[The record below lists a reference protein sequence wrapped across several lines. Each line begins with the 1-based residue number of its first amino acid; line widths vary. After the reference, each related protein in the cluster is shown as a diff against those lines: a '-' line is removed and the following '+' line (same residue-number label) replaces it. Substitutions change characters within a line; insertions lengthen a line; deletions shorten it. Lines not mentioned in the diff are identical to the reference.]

1 MMQSLYGVWLGDV
14 FFCFSGETSEPR
26 VDAWS
31 HVVRR
36 LNFGDGGRLFQPAA
50 LRLAELRWPNPLRN
64 TAEAKNTKRRQLLGR
79 TLEGLAVSPKDAF
92 RLLLQWDDRLLNAAG
107 IQVGEEMRYWIKAAQ
122 FTQELLLRGA
132 IAPSAEFAAKTGAR
146 RRTGQETLTGVWRP
160 RLEQEEDIERFRDLA
175 EAMPPIGLAAP
186 GAYASLEPETR
197 EEAGA
202 AVLFSFMSGMI
213 HAVVTSELEGMDSE
227 LSRYRTPYRRGSSPV
242 AELWWNSLISMFRPV
257 TVQGPTDDMTAFIHT
272 LQEAGGT
279 TMPIVGAEEM
289 APAEGQLKLVLRL
302 EPPLGE
308 HETIWG
314 ISFWVDSEQETS
326 LRLPVRT
333 IWAHP
338 ERDLDRG
345 KVLYTSAAEQL
356 LMALG
361 HAAELAPELET
372 ALLTARPEGIKLE
385 QQGFFEFLTHAVPR
399 LQKAGITVL
408 MPSRWSRAGK
418 RRAGL
423 RLQMLNRGNER
434 LPGATS
440 ALGME
445 QLVAFKAEPML
456 DGKPVTAEE
465 LAALAEST
473 VPYVMFRGEWI
484 EVDTKEIRQVLRY
497 MKKEEEQYMPL
508 SEWLHLAADEGED
521 SAWKGL
527 SVFGA
532 ESDGLLAFL
541 LDGQVLRSIEPR
553 QVPAELHGEL
563 RPYQE
568 RGYQWLSAMRELG
581 FGVCLADDM
590 GLGKTIQVITC
601 LLERKHE
608 ERQAAEEEAR
618 ENEMLNGSDDVF
630 PADQHTNEQ
639 PVHLPALIVC
649 PTSLLGNWQRE
660 LKRFAPDLSLY
671 IHHGG
676 QRLHGND
683 FQAEA
688 QTHDIVLTTYH
699 LAGRDGPDL
708 ASLHWSTIVLDEAQY
723 IKNYRTK
730 QAQSV
735 MRLSTLHRIAMT
747 GTPVENRLSELWSIF
762 QFLNPGYLGTASS
775 FRQRYT
781 GLGPSEENAASLRE
795 LHRLVSPF
803 MLRRLKSDPDI
814 RKDLP
819 EKLELK
825 SYCSLTPEQTVLYQ
839 RVVDDLMGGL
849 DGRNGIARKGIVLSS
864 LTKLKQICDHPVLAD
879 SNRKDH
885 GKAEASG
892 KMERLLELLDAI
904 RDNGE
909 SALIFTQYVAMG
921 DLLVSRLKQRY
932 EEEPY
937 FLHGG
942 VSKAQ
947 RDDMVDT
954 FQKGEGP
961 SMFVLS
967 LRAGGVGLNLT
978 RASHVVH
985 YDRWWNPAVENQATD
1000 RVFRIGQN
1008 RNVQVH
1014 KLICQGTLEE
1024 RIDELIESKK
1034 ALSEQVVGSGENWL
1048 TEMSDDELRGLISL
1062 QGETW
1067 L

>member
-26 VDAWS
+26 VDAWT

-50 LRLAELRWPNPLRN
+50 LRLAELRWPNPMRN
-64 TAEAKNTKRRQLLGR
+64 AAEAKSTKRRQLLGR
-79 TLEGLAVSPKDAF
+79 TLEGLAISPKDTF
-92 RLLLQWDDRLLNAAG
+92 KLLLHWDDSILKAAG
-107 IQVGEEMRYWIKAAQ
+107 IQAGEEIRYWIKAAQ
-122 FTQELLLRGA
+122 FTQELLLRGE

-160 RLEQEEDIERFRDLA
+160 RLSQEADVERFRELA
-175 EAMPPIGLAAP
+175 EAMPPIGLSAP
-186 GAYASLEPETR
+186 GAYASSEPESR

-213 HAVVTSELEGMDSE
+213 HAVVTGELEGMDSD
-227 LSRYRTPYRRGSSPV
+227 LSRYRTPFRRGSSPA

-257 TVQGPTDDMTAFIHT
+257 TVQGPTEEMAELIET
-272 LQEAGGT
+272 LREAGGT
-279 TMPIVGAEEM
+279 GMPVIGSEET
-289 APAEGQLKLVLRL
+289 APAEGELKLVLRL

-308 HETIWG
+308 HETLWG
-314 ISFWVDSEQETS
+314 ITFWVDSAQEAG
-326 LRLPVRT
+326 LRLPSRT

-338 ERDLDRG
+338 DRDLDRG
-345 KVLYTSAAEQL
+345 KVRYVSAAEQL

-361 HAAELAPELET
+361 QASELAPELEI
-372 ALLTARPEGIKLE
+372 ALLQPRPEGIKLE
-385 QQGFFEFLTHAVPR
+385 QQSFFEFLTHAVPR

-408 MPSRWSRAGK
+408 MPSRWSRAGR

-423 RLQMLNRGNER
+423 RLQMLNRGTER
-434 LPGATS
+434 APGAPN

-465 LAALAEST
+465 LAALAEAS

-508 SEWLHLAADEGED
+508 SEWLHLAAEEGED
-521 SAWKGL
+521 AAWKGL

-532 ESDGLLAFL
+532 ESEGLLSFL

-590 GLGKTIQVITC
+590 GLGKTVQVITC
-601 LLERKHE
+601 LLDLKHE
-608 ERQAAEEEAR
+608 EQQAAAEEAR
-618 ENEMLNGSDDVF
+618 ENEMYGSGDPSESGEIV
-630 PADQHTNEQ
+630 PAEAVN
-639 PVHLPALIVC
+639 LPALIVC

-660 LKRFAPDLSLY
+660 LKRFAPNLSLY

-676 QRLHGND
+676 QRLHGTA

-688 QTHDIVLTTYH
+688 QAHDIVLTTYH

-708 ASLHWSTIVLDEAQY
+708 ASLHWSTVVLDEAQY

-735 MRLSTLHRIAMT
+735 MRLSAPHRIAMT

-781 GLGPSEENAASLRE
+781 GMGTSEENSTSLRE

-825 SYCSLTPEQTVLYQ
+825 SYCSLTPEQTILYQ

-879 SNRKDH
+879 SSRKDH
-885 GKAEASG
+885 AKVEASG
-892 KMERLLELLDAI
+892 KMERLLELVDAI

-921 DLLVSRLKQRY
+921 ELLVSRLTQRY

-947 RDDMVDT
+947 RDEMVET

-961 SMFVLS
+961 SLFVLS

-978 RASHVVH
+978 RASHVIH

>member
-1 MMQSLYGVWLGDV
+1 M
-14 FFCFSGETSEPR
+14 
-26 VDAWS
+26 
-31 HVVRR
+31 
-36 LNFGDGGRLFQPAA
+36 
-50 LRLAELRWPNPLRN
+50 RN
-64 TAEAKNTKRRQLLGR
+64 AAEAKGTKRRQLLGR
-79 TLEGLAVSPKDAF
+79 TLEGLAISPKDTF
-92 RLLLQWDDRLLNAAG
+92 KLLLHWDDSILNAAE
-107 IQVGEEMRYWIKAAQ
+107 IQAGEEIRYWVKAAQ
-122 FTQELLLRGA
+122 FTQELLLRGEF
-132 IAPSAEFAAKTGAR
+132 APSAEFAAKIGAR

-160 RLEQEEDIERFRDLA
+160 RLLQEADMDRFRELA
-175 EAMPPIGLAAP
+175 ESMPPIGLSAP
-186 GAYASLEPETR
+186 AAYASSEPESR

-202 AVLFSFMSGMI
+202 AVLFSFMSGMV
-213 HAVVTSELEGMDSE
+213 HAVVTGEMEGMDSE
-227 LSRYRTPYRRGSSPV
+227 LSRYRTPFRRGSSPV

-257 TVQGPTDDMTAFIHT
+257 TVQGPTEEMAELIGT

-279 TMPIVGAEEM
+279 ARPVVGSEET
-289 APAEGQLKLVLRL
+289 APTEGELKLVLRL
-302 EPPLGE
+302 EPPLGD
-308 HETIWG
+308 HESLWG
-314 ISFWVDSEQETS
+314 ITFWADSVQES
-326 LRLPVRT
+326 GLRLPART

-345 KVLYTSAAEQL
+345 KVRYISAAEQL

-372 ALLTARPEGIKLE
+372 ALLHARPEGIKLE
-385 QQGFFEFLTHAVPR
+385 QQAFFEFLTYAVPR
-399 LQKAGITVL
+399 LQKAGVTVL

-423 RLQMLNRGNER
+423 RLQMLNRGTER
-434 LPGATS
+434 PLGAPS

-465 LAALAEST
+465 LAALAEAT

-508 SEWLHLAADEGED
+508 SEWLHLAAEEGED
-521 SAWKGL
+521 TAWKGL

-532 ESDGLLAFL
+532 ESEGLLSFL

-553 QVPAELHGEL
+553 RVPEELHGEL

-601 LLERKHE
+601 LLDLKHE
-608 ERQAAEEEAR
+608 EQQAAAEEAR
-618 ENEMLNGSDDVF
+618 EHEAFMGMEERSANGDEDPDVH
-630 PADQHTNEQ
+630 AA
-639 PVHLPALIVC
+639 HLPALIVC

-660 LKRFAPDLSLY
+660 LKRFAPNLSLY

-676 QRLHGND
+676 QRLHGNA

-688 QTHDIVLTTYH
+688 QSHDIVLTTYH

-708 ASLHWSTIVLDEAQY
+708 ASLHWSTVVLDEAQY

-735 MRLSTLHRIAMT
+735 MRLSTPHRIAMT

-781 GLGPSEENAASLRE
+781 GMGPSEENAASLRE

-879 SNRKDH
+879 SSRKDH

-921 DLLVSRLKQRY
+921 ELLVSRLKQRY

-942 VSKAQ
+942 VSKSQ
-947 RDDMVDT
+947 RDDMVET

-961 SMFVLS
+961 SLFVLS

>member
-26 VDAWS
+26 VDAWT

-50 LRLAELRWPNPLRN
+50 LRLAELRWPNPMRN
-64 TAEAKNTKRRQLLGR
+64 AAEAKGTKRRQLLGR
-79 TLEGLAVSPKDAF
+79 TLEGLAISPKDTF
-92 RLLLQWDDRLLNAAG
+92 KLLLHWNDSILTAAG
-107 IQVGEEMRYWIKAAQ
+107 IQAGEEIRYWIKAAQ
-122 FTQELLLRGA
+122 FTQELLLRGE

-160 RLEQEEDIERFRDLA
+160 RLSQEADVERFRELA
-175 EAMPPIGLAAP
+175 EAMPPIGLSAP
-186 GAYASLEPETR
+186 GAYASSEPESR

-213 HAVVTSELEGMDSE
+213 HAVVTGELEGMDSD
-227 LSRYRTPYRRGSSPV
+227 LSRYRTPFRRGSSPA

-257 TVQGPTDDMTAFIHT
+257 TVQGPTEEMAELIET
-272 LQEAGGT
+272 LREAGGT
-279 TMPIVGAEEM
+279 GMPVIGSEET
-289 APAEGQLKLVLRL
+289 APAEGELKLVLRL

-308 HETIWG
+308 HETLWG
-314 ISFWVDSEQETS
+314 ITFWADSAQEAG
-326 LRLPVRT
+326 LRLPART

-338 ERDLDRG
+338 DRDLDRG
-345 KVLYTSAAEQL
+345 KVRYVSAAEQL

-361 HAAELAPELET
+361 QASELAPELEI
-372 ALLTARPEGIKLE
+372 ALLQPRPEGIKLE
-385 QQGFFEFLTHAVPR
+385 QQSFFEFLTHAVPR
-399 LQKAGITVL
+399 LQKAGVTVL
-408 MPSRWSRAGK
+408 MPSRWSRAG
-418 RRAGL
+418 RRKAGL

-434 LPGATS
+434 APGAPN

-465 LAALAEST
+465 LAALAEAS

-508 SEWLHLAADEGED
+508 SEWLHLAAEEGED
-521 SAWKGL
+521 AAWKGL

-532 ESDGLLAFL
+532 ESEGLLSFL

-601 LLERKHE
+601 LLDLKHE
-608 ERQAAEEEAR
+608 EQQAAAEEAR
-618 ENEMLNGSDDVF
+618 ENEMYGSGDPSESGEIVS
-630 PADQHTNEQ
+630 AEAVN
-639 PVHLPALIVC
+639 LPALIVC

-660 LKRFAPDLSLY
+660 LKRFAPNLSLY

-676 QRLHGND
+676 QRLHGSA

-688 QTHDIVLTTYH
+688 QAHDIVLTTYH

-708 ASLHWSTIVLDEAQY
+708 ASLHWSTVVLDEAQY

-735 MRLSTLHRIAMT
+735 MRLSAPHRIAMT

-781 GLGPSEENAASLRE
+781 GMGTSEENSTSLRE

-825 SYCSLTPEQTVLYQ
+825 SYCSLTPEQTILYQ

-879 SNRKDH
+879 SSRKDH
-885 GKAEASG
+885 AKVEASG
-892 KMERLLELLDAI
+892 KMERLLELVDAI

-921 DLLVSRLKQRY
+921 ELLVSRLTQRY

-947 RDDMVDT
+947 RDEMVET

-961 SMFVLS
+961 SLFVLS

-978 RASHVVH
+978 RASHVIH

>member
-26 VDAWS
+26 VDAWT

-50 LRLAELRWPNPLRN
+50 LRLAELRWPNPMRN
-64 TAEAKNTKRRQLLGR
+64 AAEAKSTKRRQLLGR
-79 TLEGLAVSPKDAF
+79 TLEGLAISPKDTF
-92 RLLLQWDDRLLNAAG
+92 KLLLHWDDSILKAAG
-107 IQVGEEMRYWIKAAQ
+107 IQAGEEIRYWIKAAQ
-122 FTQELLLRGA
+122 FTQELLLRGE

-160 RLEQEEDIERFRDLA
+160 RLSQEADVERFRELA
-175 EAMPPIGLAAP
+175 EAMPPIGLSAP
-186 GAYASLEPETR
+186 GAYASSEPESR

-213 HAVVTSELEGMDSE
+213 HAVVTGELEGMDSD
-227 LSRYRTPYRRGSSPV
+227 LSRYRTPFRRGSSPA

-257 TVQGPTDDMTAFIHT
+257 TVQGPTEEMAELIET
-272 LQEAGGT
+272 LREAGGT
-279 TMPIVGAEEM
+279 GMPVIGSEET
-289 APAEGQLKLVLRL
+289 APAEGELKLVLRL

-308 HETIWG
+308 HETLWG
-314 ISFWVDSEQETS
+314 ITFWVDSAQEAG
-326 LRLPVRT
+326 LRLPSRT

-338 ERDLDRG
+338 DRDLDRG
-345 KVLYTSAAEQL
+345 KVRYVSAAEQL

-361 HAAELAPELET
+361 QASELAPELEI
-372 ALLTARPEGIKLE
+372 ALLQPRPEGIKLE
-385 QQGFFEFLTHAVPR
+385 QQSFFEFLTHAVPR

-408 MPSRWSRAGK
+408 MPSRWSRAGR

-423 RLQMLNRGNER
+423 RLQMLNRGTER
-434 LPGATS
+434 APGAPN

-465 LAALAEST
+465 LAALAEAS

-508 SEWLHLAADEGED
+508 SEWLHLAAEEGED
-521 SAWKGL
+521 AAWKGL

-532 ESDGLLAFL
+532 ESEGLLSFL

-553 QVPAELHGEL
+553 QVPEELHGEL

-590 GLGKTIQVITC
+590 GLGKTVQVITC
-601 LLERKHE
+601 LLDLKHE
-608 ERQAAEEEAR
+608 EQQAAAEEAR
-618 ENEMLNGSDDVF
+618 ENELFGSGDPSESGEIV
-630 PADQHTNEQ
+630 PAEAVN
-639 PVHLPALIVC
+639 LPALIVC

-660 LKRFAPDLSLY
+660 LKRFAPNLSLY

-676 QRLHGND
+676 QRLHGTA

-688 QTHDIVLTTYH
+688 QAHDIVLTTYH

-708 ASLHWSTIVLDEAQY
+708 ASLHWSTVVLDEAQY

-735 MRLSTLHRIAMT
+735 MRLSAPHRIAMT

-781 GLGPSEENAASLRE
+781 GMGTSEENSTSLRE

-825 SYCSLTPEQTVLYQ
+825 SYCSLTPEQTILYQ

-879 SNRKDH
+879 SSRKDH
-885 GKAEASG
+885 AKVEASG
-892 KMERLLELLDAI
+892 KMERLLELVDAI

-921 DLLVSRLKQRY
+921 ELLVSRLTQRY

-947 RDDMVDT
+947 RDEMVET

-961 SMFVLS
+961 SLFVLS

-978 RASHVVH
+978 RASHVIH

>member
-26 VDAWS
+26 VDAWT

-50 LRLAELRWPNPLRN
+50 LRLAELRWPNPMRN
-64 TAEAKNTKRRQLLGR
+64 AAEAKSTKRRQLLGR
-79 TLEGLAVSPKDAF
+79 TLEGLAISPKDTF
-92 RLLLQWDDRLLNAAG
+92 KLLLHWDDSILKAAG
-107 IQVGEEMRYWIKAAQ
+107 IQAGEEIRYWIKAAQ
-122 FTQELLLRGA
+122 FTQELLLRGE

-160 RLEQEEDIERFRDLA
+160 RLSQEADVERFRELA
-175 EAMPPIGLAAP
+175 EAMPPIGLSAP
-186 GAYASLEPETR
+186 GAYASSEPESR

-213 HAVVTSELEGMDSE
+213 HAVVTGELEGMDSD
-227 LSRYRTPYRRGSSPV
+227 LSRYRTPFRRGSSPA

-257 TVQGPTDDMTAFIHT
+257 TVQGPTEEMAELIET
-272 LQEAGGT
+272 LREAGGT
-279 TMPIVGAEEM
+279 GMPVIGSEET
-289 APAEGQLKLVLRL
+289 APAEGELKLVLRL

-308 HETIWG
+308 HETLWG
-314 ISFWVDSEQETS
+314 ITFWVDSAQEAG
-326 LRLPVRT
+326 LRLPART

-338 ERDLDRG
+338 DRDLDRG
-345 KVLYTSAAEQL
+345 KVRYVSAAEQL

-361 HAAELAPELET
+361 QASELAPELEI
-372 ALLTARPEGIKLE
+372 ALLQPRPEGIKLE
-385 QQGFFEFLTHAVPR
+385 QQSFFEFLTHAVPR

-408 MPSRWSRAGK
+408 MPSRWSRAGR

-423 RLQMLNRGNER
+423 RLQMLNRGTER
-434 LPGATS
+434 APGAPN

-465 LAALAEST
+465 LAALAEAS

-508 SEWLHLAADEGED
+508 SEWLHLAAEEGED
-521 SAWKGL
+521 AAWKGL

-532 ESDGLLAFL
+532 ESEGLLSFL

-590 GLGKTIQVITC
+590 GLGKTVQVITC
-601 LLERKHE
+601 LLDLKHE
-608 ERQAAEEEAR
+608 EQQAAAEEAR
-618 ENEMLNGSDDVF
+618 ENEMYGSGDPSESGEIV
-630 PADQHTNEQ
+630 PAEAVN
-639 PVHLPALIVC
+639 LPALIVC

-660 LKRFAPDLSLY
+660 LKRFAPNLSLY

-676 QRLHGND
+676 QRLHGTA

-688 QTHDIVLTTYH
+688 QAHDIVLTTYH

-708 ASLHWSTIVLDEAQY
+708 ASLHWSTVVLDEAQY

-735 MRLSTLHRIAMT
+735 MRLSAPHRIAMT

-781 GLGPSEENAASLRE
+781 GMGTSEENSTSLRE

-825 SYCSLTPEQTVLYQ
+825 SYCSLTPEQTILYQ

-879 SNRKDH
+879 SSRKDH
-885 GKAEASG
+885 AKVEASG
-892 KMERLLELLDAI
+892 KMERLLELVDAI

-921 DLLVSRLKQRY
+921 ELLVSRLTQRY

-947 RDDMVDT
+947 RDEMVET

-961 SMFVLS
+961 SLFVLS

-978 RASHVVH
+978 RASHVIH

>member
-1 MMQSLYGVWLGDV
+1 M
-14 FFCFSGETSEPR
+14 
-26 VDAWS
+26 
-31 HVVRR
+31 
-36 LNFGDGGRLFQPAA
+36 
-50 LRLAELRWPNPLRN
+50 
-64 TAEAKNTKRRQLLGR
+64 
-79 TLEGLAVSPKDAF
+79 
-92 RLLLQWDDRLLNAAG
+92 
-107 IQVGEEMRYWIKAAQ
+107 
-122 FTQELLLRGA
+122 
-132 IAPSAEFAAKTGAR
+132 
-146 RRTGQETLTGVWRP
+146 
-160 RLEQEEDIERFRDLA
+160 
-175 EAMPPIGLAAP
+175 
-186 GAYASLEPETR
+186 
-197 EEAGA
+197 
-202 AVLFSFMSGMI
+202 
-213 HAVVTSELEGMDSE
+213 
-227 LSRYRTPYRRGSSPV
+227 
-242 AELWWNSLISMFRPV
+242 
-257 TVQGPTDDMTAFIHT
+257 
-272 LQEAGGT
+272 
-279 TMPIVGAEEM
+279 
-289 APAEGQLKLVLRL
+289 
-302 EPPLGE
+302 
-308 HETIWG
+308 
-314 ISFWVDSEQETS
+314 
-326 LRLPVRT
+326 
-333 IWAHP
+333 
-338 ERDLDRG
+338 
-345 KVLYTSAAEQL
+345 
-356 LMALG
+356 
-361 HAAELAPELET
+361 
-372 ALLTARPEGIKLE
+372 
-385 QQGFFEFLTHAVPR
+385 
-399 LQKAGITVL
+399 
-408 MPSRWSRAGK
+408 
-418 RRAGL
+418 
-423 RLQMLNRGNER
+423 
-434 LPGATS
+434 
-440 ALGME
+440 
-445 QLVAFKAEPML
+445 
-456 DGKPVTAEE
+456 
-465 LAALAEST
+465 
-473 VPYVMFRGEWI
+473 
-484 EVDTKEIRQVLRY
+484 
-497 MKKEEEQYMPL
+497 
-508 SEWLHLAADEGED
+508 
-521 SAWKGL
+521 
-527 SVFGA
+527 
-532 ESDGLLAFL
+532 
-541 LDGQVLRSIEPR
+541 LRSIEPR

-601 LLERKHE
+601 LLDRKHE

-618 ENEMLNGSDDVF
+618 ENELLNGSDDSF
-630 PADQHTNEQ
+630 SADQHTNEQ

-947 RDDMVDT
+947 RDDMVET